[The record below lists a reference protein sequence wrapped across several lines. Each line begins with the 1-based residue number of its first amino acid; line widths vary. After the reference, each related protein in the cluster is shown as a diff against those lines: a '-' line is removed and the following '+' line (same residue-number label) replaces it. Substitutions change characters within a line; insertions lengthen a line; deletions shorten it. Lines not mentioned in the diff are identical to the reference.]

1 MFRHFAVV
9 IGLCACAAEDP
20 SEELGS
26 VAQHASFAFQREH
39 VVDDIYHY
47 ELVLPVGSEPNA
59 AVRVHRVVRELA
71 PFVPRPSPH
80 AVMMLHGDFA
90 TFETNFAPTLGQPA
104 SPAPGLAP
112 YLAAQGIDVW
122 GTDRRW
128 TLPAPEDDVSDFAT
142 MGLAQEL
149 DDLRVALSVARAVRL
164 AGGSGGGK
172 LALVGFSHG
181 AQLAYHYA
189 ATEGSRPPPQR
200 HVDALVP
207 LDFFGVYGPE
217 QAAEQAAACTNSAL
231 GYEYVAQGFIDSD
244 NSFQI
249 FVGELARTAPD
260 DTSPIDATRTNRGM
274 MLKLVGETWRFVPIT
289 PSYQLLA
296 PILDGEI
303 AIGLTE
309 TTEPAAIAWL
319 EGSPYHQAFLETVD
333 FDAMLCGENP
343 PVDAPLS
350 QIRVPV
356 LYVGAGNG
364 VGDLGVYT
372 TTQVSST
379 DVTTLVVPEFGHA
392 DLLFAAD
399 AQVLAWQP
407 LAAWLATR

>member
-26 VAQHASFAFQREH
+26 VAQQATFAFQREH

-47 ELVLPVGSEPNA
+47 ELVLPVGSGPNA
-59 AVRVHRVVRELA
+59 AVRVHRVVGELA
-71 PFVPRPSPH
+71 PDVPRPTPH
-80 AVMMLHGDFA
+80 AAMLLGGDFA
-90 TFETNFAPTLGQPA
+90 TFETNFAPTLGHPA
-104 SPAPGLAP
+104 SPASGLAP
-112 YLAAQGIDVW
+112 YLAAHGIDVW
-122 GTDRRW
+122 GADRRW

-142 MGLAQEL
+142 MGLAQEI
-149 DDLRVALSVARAVRL
+149 DDLRISLSVARAVRL

-189 ATEGSRPPPQR
+189 AVEGGRPASQR
-200 HVDALVP
+200 HVDAIVP
-207 LDFFGVYGPE
+207 LDFFGAYGPE

-249 FVGELARTAPD
+249 LVGELARTAPD
-260 DTSPIDATRTNRGM
+260 DPSPINPALTNRGM
-274 MLKLVGETWRFVPIT
+274 MLRLVGETWRFVPIT
-289 PSYQLLA
+289 PTYQLLT
-296 PILDGEI
+296 PILDGET
-303 AIGLTE
+303 AIGLAE
-309 TTEPAAIAWL
+309 TTETAAIAWL
-319 EGSPYHQAFLETVD
+319 EGSPYHQSFLETVD

-350 QIRVPV
+350 QVRVPV
-356 LYVGAGNG
+356 LYIGAGNG
-364 VGDLGVYT
+364 VGELGVYT

-379 DVTTLVVPEFGHA
+379 DVTSMVVPGFGHA
-392 DLLFAAD
+392 DLLFADD
-399 AQVLAWQP
+399 AEVLAWQP
-407 LAAWLATR
+407 LAAWLVTR